1 MSTEHKTLQ
10 QIIEYR
16 HQKLEKIRE
25 AGINPFP
32 HQFHRTDY
40 SVNILKSFDPEVKK
54 DVTAAGRIISVR
66 IMGKASFVHI
76 QDESGKIQIY
86 IRRDD
91 IGADFYNQVFKN
103 FDLGDILG
111 VKGYVFRTQM
121 GEISIHAETL
131 TLLAK
136 NLRPL
141 PNLKEKDGVAFNA
154 FEDKDHI
161 YRYRHLD
168 FIANPQRKQIFIQ
181 RANVISAIR
190 HFLDHH
196 GFIEVETPVLQ
207 SQYGGAS
214 ARPFTTFH
222 NTLDEKLYLR
232 IADELY
238 LKKLIIGGFEKVY
251 ELAKNFRNEGMDR
264 SHNPEYTSLEFYQA
278 YSDLFDMMDLTENLI
293 RSVVKR
299 AGSDDL
305 IFNANNISIQE
316 AFRRES
322 MFSLLEN
329 CTGQSFEDRDR
340 EGIYTIARQNH
351 LEVTEKMNYGQILD
365 EIFSELVEPT
375 LIQPTFVYDY
385 PTEVSP
391 LAKHRRDGNKK
402 IVERFEL
409 FIGQTEFANAFTEL
423 NDPIDQRERLENQA
437 KLRDLGDEEAQQ
449 VDESFLQALECGMP
463 PTGGVGIG
471 VDRLVML
478 LTGQNSIKDVILFPA
493 MKSIKVQ

>member
-1 MSTEHKTLQ
+1 
-10 QIIEYR
+10 
-16 HQKLEKIRE
+16 
-25 AGINPFP
+25 
-32 HQFHRTDY
+32 
-40 SVNILKSFDPEVKK
+40 
-54 DVTAAGRIISVR
+54 
-66 IMGKASFVHI
+66 
-76 QDESGKIQIY
+76 
-86 IRRDD
+86 
-91 IGADFYNQVFKN
+91 
-103 FDLGDILG
+103 
-111 VKGYVFRTQM
+111 
-121 GEISIHAETL
+121 
-131 TLLAK
+131 
-136 NLRPL
+136 
-141 PNLKEKDGVAFNA
+141 
-154 FEDKDHI
+154 
-161 YRYRHLD
+161 
-168 FIANPQRKQIFIQ
+168 
-181 RANVISAIR
+181 
-190 HFLDHH
+190 
-196 GFIEVETPVLQ
+196 
-207 SQYGGAS
+207 
-214 ARPFTTFH
+214 
-222 NTLDEKLYLR
+222 
-232 IADELY
+232 
-238 LKKLIIGGFEKVY
+238 
-251 ELAKNFRNEGMDR
+251 
-264 SHNPEYTSLEFYQA
+264 
-278 YSDLFDMMDLTENLI
+278 
-293 RSVVKR
+293 
-299 AGSDDL
+299 
-305 IFNANNISIQE
+305 
-316 AFRRES
+316 